1 MVRHLGK
8 VLLDQC
14 FPVFLGLHGGEVTQ
28 LVCVFIPAEAAL
40 LLILKHPPVLTCGSP
55 REAASLVSRP

>member
-8 VLLDQC
+8 VLFDQC

-28 LVCVFIPAEAAL
+28 LVCVFIPAEAV

-55 REAASLVSRP
+55 REAASFVSRP